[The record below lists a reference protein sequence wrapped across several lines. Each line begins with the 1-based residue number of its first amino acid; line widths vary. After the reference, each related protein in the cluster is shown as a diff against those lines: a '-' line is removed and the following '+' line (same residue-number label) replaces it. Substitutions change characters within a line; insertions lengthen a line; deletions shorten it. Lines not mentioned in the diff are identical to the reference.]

1 MQKPALIAF
10 IFVLCG
16 LISCNETGMSGATQS
31 LRNGITQKGSDE
43 STSATDAAKKD
54 KIKGKNTKDKQDKK
68 HSKKLGDFDSGENS
82 DGDDDAEIDI
92 DVNFRAPRAKF
103 GMLVN
108 NLECGFCHVTVRGDV
123 LSTAPVETWSGLHGI
138 MYNER
143 VEGRWIAAQS
153 WSNKTELGI
162 TTANIQVSE
171 GVEENS
177 QSKSLPADLDGDG
190 LPDFPLI
197 NFQQLADKMRG
208 RVDAGGESIDRIR
221 QGNAVLIG
229 TASDPIKIDKD
240 ILIEGDLVI
249 KGQYQGRGTIYV
261 TGNIYIPG
269 DLQAMRSAFP
279 YPDDKPSAM
288 KRGKELAASD
298 DTDALGLAAGGGILV
313 GGLRTGLYDM
323 PNVPAGARREALQ
336 VDRVYSWYPGGASGY
351 SALYEGGGGFAG
363 LSQGSFNL
371 VEAFLYAR
379 KAVAGKTHGNSYA
392 INGGMITD
400 IWHML
405 GSSGI
410 GSILGGG
417 NTNPVHGYSNDRNHI
432 NYDYRMAAGLPILEA
447 LAPYFPTDDDDDDD
461 D

>member
-1 MQKPALIAF
+1 MQKSTLTV
-10 IFVLCG
+10 FVLFLSCT
-16 LISCNETGMSGATQS
+16 ISCNETAMSGASQTI
-31 LRNGITQKGSDE
+31 RNGIAKQNSNEDNA
-43 STSATDAAKKD
+43 ATDLAKKGQD
-54 KIKGKNTKDKQDKK
+54 QEKKAKQKK
-68 HSKKLGDFDSGENS
+68 SHSKKQSDVDSA
-82 DGDDDAEIDI
+82 DGDDGNDDPDSEI

-123 LSTAPVETWSGLHGI
+123 LSTSPVETWSGLHGI

-153 WSNKTELGI
+153 WSNKTELGL
-162 TTANIQVSE
+162 TSADIQVSE
-171 GVEENS
+171 GVEEHS
-177 QSKSLPADLDGDG
+177 QSKALPADLDGDG

-197 NFQQLADKMRG
+197 DFGQLAAKMRG
-208 RVDAGGESIDRIR
+208 RVEAGTESIDRVH

-229 TASDPIKIDKD
+229 NESAPIQIDKD
-240 ILIEGDLVI
+240 VLIEGDLVI
-249 KGQYQGRGTIYV
+249 KGSYQGRGTIYV
-261 TGNIYIPG
+261 TGNIYIPH
-269 DLQAMRSAFP
+269 DIKAMRSAFP
-279 YPDDKPSAM
+279 YPAEKSAAL

-298 DTDALGLAAGGGILV
+298 ETDALGLAAGGGILV

-323 PNVPAGARREALQ
+323 PNVPAGARRGALQ

-351 SALYEGGGGFAG
+351 SALYEGGGGFGG
-363 LSQGSFNL
+363 LGQGSFNL
-371 VEAFLYAR
+371 VEAFIYAR

-447 LAPYFPTDDDDDDD
+447 LAPYFPTSDDDDDN
-461 D
+461 